1 MLPMG
6 AHDEAHAPQAGGAG
20 ATARSTRGP
29 AEPPPG
35 AQAAVTARAPSTTGV
50 RAAIPLEYAL
60 EEAATRSTV
69 SRRPKGH
76 DTPEHH
82 DAHEIDQVVTS
93 IHAHIDAADT
103 PELSDVDRAFLRHF
117 RRGLEKVGP
126 RLPPMPE
133 AVVRID
139 RVLRKA
145 DCAVSE
151 VADVIRADPVVAT
164 KIVGIANSPFYAG
177 LGRIRGVEGAIT
189 RMGLRETKS
198 IVQAIALGSRLMR
211 VPGHELE
218 VERLYHHTL
227 AAAVAARIVAQA
239 AHEDP
244 DAAFLGGLIHD
255 IGRSVFLAAV
265 GDFERSNNR
274 RHSPSNALMDHLS
287 DAIHEDLSAL
297 VARVWRAGR
306 DIEIAVKFHER
317 PEQAPAGEGQR
328 LALVLGLADDLARY
342 TLEPATALVPC
353 GDAVRVEL
361 AQRLGVRD
369 LDTMAREIDQAAAAF
384 DLPVVSRVP
393 GSEAPPP
400 YESVPAPGI
409 ARAG

>member
-1 MLPMG
+1 MPAADVTVIIVNHDGGHHVVRCLKCLAVQTSLPARILLLDNASQDDSAAACAQTIAG
-6 AHDEAHAPQAGGAG
+6 DERLRHRAQVQRLGSNLGFAAACN
-20 ATARSTRGP
+20 RG
-29 AEPPPG
+29 
-35 AQAAVTARAPSTTGV
+35 
-50 RAAIPLEYAL
+50 
-60 EEAATRSTV
+60 
-69 SRRPKGH
+69 
-76 DTPEHH
+76 
-82 DAHEIDQVVTS
+82 
-93 IHAHIDAADT
+93 IDAADT

-239 AHEDP
+239 VHEDP

-317 PEQAPAGEGQR
+317 PEEAPAGEGQR

-342 TLEPATALVPC
+342 TLEPATAMVPC

-393 GSEAPPP
+393 ASEAPPP
-400 YESVPAPGI
+400 YESIPAPGI